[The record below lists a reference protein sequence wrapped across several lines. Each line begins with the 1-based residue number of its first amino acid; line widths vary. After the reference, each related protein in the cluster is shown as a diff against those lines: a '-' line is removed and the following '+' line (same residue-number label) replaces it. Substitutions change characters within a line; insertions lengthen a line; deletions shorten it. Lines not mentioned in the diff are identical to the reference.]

1 MKTFED
7 NDVINGSWGE
17 VWVDNDYM
25 AQATALE
32 ATIKFTKTDV
42 PQTGRLN
49 SGKKVTGIEGSGTLK
64 LNHTSSYFKKR
75 ILTDIKNGKNTPCT
89 IISNLD
95 DPTVNGNERVKLTN
109 CTFDEVKLVDWEA
122 NKLGEESI
130 PFTFTTAEMLD
141 TIDD

>member
-64 LNHTSSYFKKR
+64 LNHASSYFKK
-75 ILTDIKNGKNTPCT
+75 KNSDRYQKWKKHTMHDYFE
-89 IISNLD
+89 L
-95 DPTVNGNERVKLTN
+95 R
-109 CTFDEVKLVDWEA
+109 
-122 NKLGEESI
+122 
-130 PFTFTTAEMLD
+130 
-141 TIDD
+141 

>member
-32 ATIKFTKTDV
+32 ATIKFIKTDV

-64 LNHTSSYFKKR
+64 LNHASSYFKKR

-109 CTFDEVKLVDWEA
+109 CTFDEVKLVDWGA

>member
-64 LNHTSSYFKKR
+64 LNHASSYFKKR
-75 ILTDIKNGKNTPCT
+75 ILTDIKNGKNTMHDYFE
-89 IISNLD
+89 L
-95 DPTVNGNERVKLTN
+95 R
-109 CTFDEVKLVDWEA
+109 
-122 NKLGEESI
+122 
-130 PFTFTTAEMLD
+130 
-141 TIDD
+141 

>member
-64 LNHTSSYFKKR
+64 LITFHLISKK
-75 ILTDIKNGKNTPCT
+75 
-89 IISNLD
+89 
-95 DPTVNGNERVKLTN
+95 E
-109 CTFDEVKLVDWEA
+109 F
-122 NKLGEESI
+122 
-130 PFTFTTAEMLD
+130 
-141 TIDD
+141 

>member
-64 LNHTSSYFKKR
+64 LNHASSYFKKR
-75 ILTDIKNGKNTPCT
+75 ILTDIKNG
-89 IISNLD
+89 
-95 DPTVNGNERVKLTN
+95 KLTN